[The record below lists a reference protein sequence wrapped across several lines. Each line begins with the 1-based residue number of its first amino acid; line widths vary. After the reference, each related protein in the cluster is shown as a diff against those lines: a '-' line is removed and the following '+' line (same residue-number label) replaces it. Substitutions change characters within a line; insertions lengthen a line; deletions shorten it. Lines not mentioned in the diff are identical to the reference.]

1 MPAPRPD
8 NATAGAAPGP
18 RRASRRGTPS
28 RRGLTARDAIVEA
41 AERVFAA
48 EGLGASLRRVM
59 VEAGVNV
66 GAINYHFGTREDLL
80 REMLDRRVS
89 IITGERLALLALAE
103 ARNDPADLG
112 DIVRALMTPT
122 FRADRQAD
130 EGWRNFLKV
139 QAHLRSQPSQKEY
152 PIAARLFARQHQ
164 LFVDAIGRAR
174 PDLDPTELY
183 WRYHCL
189 LSVLI
194 QSTLNPYRIR
204 ELSGGRCDP
213 SQSEAM
219 LDALVPVLVGMLA
232 APAGATAASRPG
244 DLRS

>member
-1 MPAPRPD
+1 MPGSPNRP
-8 NATAGAAPGP
+8 ATTGAAA
-18 RRASRRGTPS
+18 RSRSVS
-28 RRGLTARDAIVEA
+28 RRGLSARDALIEA

-59 VEAGVNV
+59 VEAGANV

-89 IITGERLALLALAE
+89 IITGERLALLARAE
-103 ARNDPADLG
+103 ERSDPADLAE
-112 DIVRALMTPT
+112 IVRALLRPT

-152 PIAARLFARQHQ
+152 PIAAKLFARQHQ
-164 LFVDAIGRAR
+164 LFVAAIGRAR

-219 LDALVPVLVGMLA
+219 LEALVPALVGLLA
-232 APAGATAASRPG
+232 APAGLPAPG
-244 DLRS
+244 N

>member
-1 MPAPRPD
+1 MTASPNRPAP
-8 NATAGAAPGP
+8 AGAEA
-18 RRASRRGTPS
+18 RQRAVS
-28 RRGLTARDAIVEA
+28 RRGLNARDALIEA
-41 AERVFAA
+41 AERVFAE

-59 VEAGVNV
+59 VEAGANV
-66 GAINYHFGTREDLL
+66 GAIHYHFGTREDLL

-89 IITGERLALLALAE
+89 ILTGERLALLARAE
-103 ARNDPADLG
+103 ARNDPADLS

-152 PIAARLFARQHQ
+152 PIAAKLFARQHQ
-164 LFVDAIGRAR
+164 LFVEAIGRAR
-174 PDLDPTELY
+174 PDLDQTELY

-219 LDALVPVLVGMLA
+219 LEALVPVLVGMLA
-232 APAGATAASRPG
+232 APKAAPAAAGPG
-244 DLRS
+244 R